1 MFINLSRLGNMRFK
15 IISSKTYL
23 YYLVHYSSKI
33 AKGFFGISPSMKYLL
48 VANLFHNVYSIGFE
62 ILYFNI
68 LGL

>member
-1 MFINLSRLGNMRFK
+1 MFINLSRLGSIRFK

-33 AKGFFGISPSMKYLL
+33 ANGFLGISPSIKYLL
-48 VANLFHNVYSIGFE
+48 VANLFHKVYSIGFYM
-62 ILYFNI
+62 LYFNI